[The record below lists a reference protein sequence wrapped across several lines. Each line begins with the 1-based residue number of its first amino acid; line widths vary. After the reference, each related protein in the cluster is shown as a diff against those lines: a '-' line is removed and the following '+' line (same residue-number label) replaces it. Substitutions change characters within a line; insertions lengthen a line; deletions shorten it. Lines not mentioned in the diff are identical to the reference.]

1 MPGYTE
7 STDFPTTSGAYDN
20 SYNGNGDVFVS
31 KLDSN
36 LSASTTSTPIP
47 TPPPLPTPVPSPS
60 LSKYGQISGYVYD
73 MKGNPVESVK
83 IRLKRP
89 NSRVL
94 KKTFSDEDGFF
105 EFTDLY
111 ADTYIITAIKKGYKT
126 VKQTIT
132 LESGEEK
139 DIEIV
144 MKKMGRKRTVKDL

>member
-1 MPGYTE
+1 
-7 STDFPTTSGAYDN
+7 
-20 SYNGNGDVFVS
+20 
-31 KLDSN
+31 
-36 LSASTTSTPIP
+36 
-47 TPPPLPTPVPSPS
+47 
-60 LSKYGQISGYVYD
+60 

-111 ADTYIITAIKKGYKT
+111 ADTYIITAIKKGYKIA
-126 VKQTIT
+126 KQALT
-132 LESGEEK
+132 LEEGEEV

-144 MKKMGRKRTVKDL
+144 MKKANKKRIKMIDH